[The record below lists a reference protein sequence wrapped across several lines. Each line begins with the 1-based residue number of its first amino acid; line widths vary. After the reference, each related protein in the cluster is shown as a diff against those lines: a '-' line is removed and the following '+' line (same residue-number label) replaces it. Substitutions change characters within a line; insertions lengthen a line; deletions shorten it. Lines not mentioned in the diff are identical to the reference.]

1 MGSAAGRIVLVTGS
15 TDGLGLAT
23 ARRLAA
29 LGACV
34 LVHGRNPQKL
44 ERVLSGVS
52 SGGES
57 GPHGYLADLSSL
69 EETRRLARDITAEHE
84 RLDVLVNNA
93 GVVSLDRQLS
103 RDGIEL
109 GFAVNYL
116 SHFLLTLELLP
127 LIEAGGGR
135 VVNVASIGQH
145 AIDFD
150 DVMLERDYSAS
161 RSYSQS
167 KLAQIMF
174 TIELAE
180 RLGPEAAATVNALH
194 PATLMDTKMV
204 RGFGGR
210 VLSTVAEGT
219 EATVRLAAGDELDGV
234 TGRYFDGLEEAT
246 ADPQAYDADA
256 RRRLWELS
264 EELTGA
270 RLRRGDLR
278 FTHLGRS
285 INERPKEVE
294 VSEVLV
300 HTTIESPVGDLMLI
314 GDRERLLGLHMQAG
328 RRPGHVPA
336 DSQTAS
342 EPFAAAREQLGEY
355 FAGERTDF
363 DLPLA
368 PLGTPFQE
376 EVWSALRGIP
386 YGETASY
393 GELAERI
400 GRPSGSRAVGMAN
413 GRNPIS
419 IVVPCHRVIGATGE
433 LTGYAGGVER
443 KRFLLELERGA

>member
-1 MGSAAGRIVLVTGS
+1 MGAAAGRIVLVTGS

-44 ERVLSGVS
+44 ERVLSGMS

-69 EETRRLARDITAEHE
+69 EETRRLARDVAAEHE
-84 RLDVLVNNA
+84 RLDVVVNNA

-109 GFAVNYL
+109 AFEVNYL
-116 SHFLLTLELLP
+116 SHFLLTLEVLP

-135 VVNVASIGQH
+135 VVNVASIGQQ

-180 RLGPEAAATVNALH
+180 QLGPEATLTVNALH

-219 EATVRLAAGDELDGV
+219 EATVRLAAGDDVDGL

-246 ADPQAYDADA
+246 ADPQAYDSGA

-270 RLRRGDLR
+270 S
-278 FTHLGRS
+278 LGR
-285 INERPKEVE
+285 
-294 VSEVLV
+294 
-300 HTTIESPVGDLMLI
+300 H
-314 GDRERLLGLHMQAG
+314 
-328 RRPGHVPA
+328 
-336 DSQTAS
+336 
-342 EPFAAAREQLGEY
+342 
-355 FAGERTDF
+355 
-363 DLPLA
+363 
-368 PLGTPFQE
+368 
-376 EVWSALRGIP
+376 
-386 YGETASY
+386 
-393 GELAERI
+393 
-400 GRPSGSRAVGMAN
+400 
-413 GRNPIS
+413 
-419 IVVPCHRVIGATGE
+419 
-433 LTGYAGGVER
+433 
-443 KRFLLELERGA
+443 